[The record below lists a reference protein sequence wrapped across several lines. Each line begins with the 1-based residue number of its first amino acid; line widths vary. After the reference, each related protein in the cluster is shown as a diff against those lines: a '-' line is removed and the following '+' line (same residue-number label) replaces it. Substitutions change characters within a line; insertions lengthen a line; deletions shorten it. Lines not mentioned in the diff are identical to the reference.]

1 MTQESQANPK
11 AIVLFTSRYGNTERI
26 ARALEAGLSEAGV
39 ETACA
44 GAEGFAVDS
53 LSGYGLICLGAQ
65 TEWLSAPKQMKEFLK
80 SLRRVAL
87 AGKFGFAFDTK
98 FDRPLSGSAA
108 SLIEKELRSMSLR
121 VVAPR
126 ESATVLVNREEGH
139 ALLKEGE
146 VERFRQI
153 GGTIGRA
160 FVAGSA
166 AS

>member
-1 MTQESQANPK
+1 MTQEARPSPK
-11 AIVLFTSRYGNTERI
+11 AIVLFTSRYGNTEKI
-26 ARALEAGLSEAGV
+26 ARALAAGLSDAGV
-39 ETACA
+39 ETTS
-44 GAEGFAVDS
+44 GRAEGFAVDS
-53 LSGYGLICLGAQ
+53 LTRYDLICLGAP
-65 TEWLSAPKQMKEFLK
+65 TEWLSAPKPMKEFLT
-80 SLRRVAL
+80 SLGRSAL

-108 SLIEKELRSMSLR
+108 NFIEKELKNMGLR

-126 ESATVLVNREEGH
+126 ESATVLVNGKVGH

-160 FVAGSA
+160 FVARSA